1 MSNRKIEILL
11 AELPPLHKKYSPK
24 QQNDI
29 VIGFLHVHPFPPILI
44 TKPPRCT
51 DYNFFFR
58 SYFILPC
65 FLLSERIRRK
75 ETRNLHTYNF
85 R

>member
-1 MSNRKIEILL
+1 MSNRKISIPL
-11 AELPPLHKKYSPK
+11 AELPPYFYTKEERYSPK

-29 VIGFLHVHPFPPILI
+29 VIGFF
-44 TKPPRCT
+44 TCKPPFNNETPQMYRL
-51 DYNFFFR
+51 FFFR